1 MRPFGR
7 HSTPFSR
14 NTKVIDSRNTKVI
27 DIIETLPHGGVSVQV
42 HDPMASPVE
51 VKTEYNVALMSL
63 EELRPADSVILAV
76 AHADYLIE
84 G

>member
-14 NTKVIDSRNTKVI
+14 NTKVID
-27 DIIETLPHGGVSVQV
+27 IIETLSRGGVSVQV

-63 EELRPADSVILAV
+63 EELRPADPVILAV
-76 AHADYLIE
+76 AHADYFIE